1 MAIPELRRGSYFPGW
16 LLDPRRRAEKA
27 LMAVVAECYARGV
40 STRRVDGLVKT
51 LGIESLSKSPVPRM
65 RGDSMRWSRR
75 EAGGGPRSSK
85 VRPKCSHIRRLLP
98 FHPHTVSGD
107 EAPLRCELG
116 GAIVMT
122 VAGLRGAQA
131 LPSG

>member
-1 MAIPELRRGSYFPGW
+1 LDIRVGSIDMAIPELRRGSYFPGW

-98 FHPHTVSGD
+98 FILT
-107 EAPLRCELG
+107 R
-116 GAIVMT
+116 
-122 VAGLRGAQA
+122 
-131 LPSG
+131 